1 MRKTY
6 FTYIPTS
13 MIILKRRYYI
23 ECSIYSF
30 LHIEVDFIV
39 ILLGYSMV
47 YTYVVRVYVYIAYII
62 EIAGT

>member
-1 MRKTY
+1 
-6 FTYIPTS
+6 
-13 MIILKRRYYI
+13 MIIWKRRYYI

-47 YTYVVRVYVYIAYII
+47 YTYVVRVYAYIAYII

>member
-1 MRKTY
+1 VRKTY

-39 ILLGYSMV
+39 ILLGSMV
-47 YTYVVRVYVYIAYII
+47 YTYVVRVYAYIAYII

>member
-1 MRKTY
+1 
-6 FTYIPTS
+6 

-39 ILLGYSMV
+39 ILLGSMV
-47 YTYVVRVYVYIAYII
+47 YTYVVRVYAYIAYII